1 MATFTLSGLLRRIR
15 GNYATIPNYL
25 EMELRY
31 MDAGERGP
39 KAPTLGQ
46 GTPGYHS
53 HVIYIVMSSITTS
66 IIVTPSRRSVERT
79 CDDLAIVVLVAVGLI
94 ASLTFRDYG
103 LGWDDYTHA
112 EYADLLLRMYGSG
125 FKDTGALSFANLYM
139 YGGGFD
145 MAAALLHKVIP
156 LELFETRRL
165 LGAIVGLIG
174 LAVTWR
180 LGRRVGGPLAG
191 LAALLLLA
199 LCPTFYGHMF
209 MNPKDA
215 PFAVAMVILTLGLV
229 RLAEEYPQPSPRTI
243 LIVGLGAGL
252 SIGSRILGGL
262 GLIYALV
269 GFVPLLA
276 AEVRNQG
283 AREATRRF
291 IHVAYVLLPS
301 LILGYLIMGLIWP
314 WSIMEPGNP
323 FGALNYFSH
332 FFEKPWKEMFDG
344 ALVSVPDMPW
354 SYLPT
359 LFALQLPEVLLGLA
373 IVGAVGALVALTRG
387 DVPARRKTILL
398 IVTLAATLPLATAMA
413 KRPALYNGIRHF
425 IFVIPPMTVLAGT
438 AFAWGMDWLKEN
450 RRHWQPAAVAIFAF
464 GLLLP
469 LSEMIRLHPYEYTHF
484 NHIAGT
490 VRGADDLYMLDY
502 WGLALK
508 QASDGLREQL
518 AERQE
523 AAPAGR
529 KWKVAVCGPQRPA
542 QVALGPD
549 FTIGWD
555 SHAADFAMTLGEF
568 YCKGLLAPVMV
579 EIKRDDVVFARVYDI
594 RGRSISSLLAIP
606 AP

>member
-1 MATFTLSGLLRRIR
+1 MRLKSASWATGTGL
-15 GNYATIPNYL
+15 P
-25 EMELRY
+25 
-31 MDAGERGP
+31 
-39 KAPTLGQ
+39 
-46 GTPGYHS
+46 
-53 HVIYIVMSSITTS
+53 IVMSSITTS
-66 IIVTPSRRSVERT
+66 AIDTPSRRSVERT
-79 CDDLAIVVLVAVGLI
+79 CDDLAIMVLAVVGLV

-165 LGAIVGLIG
+165 LGATVGIIG

-215 PFAVAMVILTLGLV
+215 PFAVAMVILMLGLV
-229 RLAEEYPQPSPRTI
+229 RLAEEYPSPSPRTI

-262 GLIYALV
+262 DLIYAVV
-269 GFVPLLA
+269 GFVPMLLDEIRA
-276 AEVRNQG
+276 QG
-283 AREATRRF
+283 AREAIRRF
-291 IHVAYVLLPS
+291 MHVGYVLLPG
-301 LILGYLIMGLIWP
+301 LILGYLVMGLIWP
-314 WSIMEPGNP
+314 WSIIEPGNP
-323 FGALNYFSH
+323 FQAATYFSH

-359 LFALQLPEVLLGLA
+359 LFALQLPEVLLGLSIAA
-373 IVGAVGALVALTRG
+373 IAATFLALPRA
-387 DVPARRKTILL
+387 DVSGRRKTILL
-398 IVTLAATLPLATAMA
+398 MLTLAAVLPIAVAIV

-425 IFVIPPMTVLAGT
+425 VFVIPPMTVLAGT
-438 AFAWGMDWLKEN
+438 AFAWGMNWLKEN
-450 RRHWQPAAVAIFAF
+450 RRSWQPVALAVFSF

-469 LSEMIRLHPYEYTHF
+469 LGEMIRLHPYQYTHF

-502 WGLALK
+502 WGLAFK
-508 QASDGLREQL
+508 QASDGLREEL
-518 AERQE
+518 AERHE
-523 AAPAGR
+523 VPSHGR

-568 YCKGLLAPVMV
+568 YCKGLTAPVMV

>member
-1 MATFTLSGLLRRIR
+1 
-15 GNYATIPNYL
+15 
-25 EMELRY
+25 
-31 MDAGERGP
+31 
-39 KAPTLGQ
+39 
-46 GTPGYHS
+46 
-53 HVIYIVMSSITTS
+53 MSSITTS
-66 IIVTPSRRSVERT
+66 ALDTPSRRSMARI
-79 CDDLAIVVLVAVGLI
+79 CDDAAMLVLVAVGLV
-94 ASLTFRDYG
+94 ASCTFRDYG

-165 LGAIVGLIG
+165 LGAIVGIIG

-215 PFAVAMVILTLGLV
+215 PFAVAMAILMLGLV
-229 RLAEEYPQPSPRTI
+229 RLAEEYPHPSPRTV
-243 LIVGLGAGL
+243 LITGLGAGL

-262 GLIYALV
+262 ALIYALV
-269 GFVPLLA
+269 GFLPILIEEIRTHGV
-276 AEVRNQG
+276 
-283 AREATRRF
+283 REAIRRF
-291 IHVAYVLLPS
+291 VQMAYALLPG
-301 LILGYLIMGLIWP
+301 LILGYLVMGLIWP
-314 WSIMEPGNP
+314 WSIIEFDHP
-323 FGALNYFSH
+323 FQAATYFSH

-344 ALVSVPDMPW
+344 AIVSVPDMPW

-359 LFALQLPEVLLGLA
+359 LFALQLPEVLL
-373 IVGAVGALVALTRG
+373 ALTVASIVATILSLPRS
-387 DVPARRKTILL
+387 DVPAHRKTILL
-398 IVTLAATLPLATAMA
+398 MLTLAAVLPIAIAIV

-425 IFVIPPMTVLAGT
+425 IFVIPPMTVLAGL
-438 AFAWGMDWLKEN
+438 AFARGMNWLKEN
-450 RRHWQPAAVAIFAF
+450 RRNWQPAAVAVFAF

-469 LSEMIRLHPYEYTHF
+469 LGEMIRLHPYQYTHF

-490 VRGADDLYMLDY
+490 VRGADDRYMLDY
-502 WGLALK
+502 WGLAFK
-508 QASDGLREQL
+508 QASDDLREQL
-518 AERQE
+518 DEQHE
-523 AAPAGR
+523 TPPHGR

-568 YCKGLLAPVMV
+568 YCKGLSAPVMV

-594 RGRSISSLLAIP
+594 RGRSISSLLSIP

>member
-1 MATFTLSGLLRRIR
+1 
-15 GNYATIPNYL
+15 
-25 EMELRY
+25 
-31 MDAGERGP
+31 
-39 KAPTLGQ
+39 
-46 GTPGYHS
+46 
-53 HVIYIVMSSITTS
+53 MSSITTS
-66 IIVTPSRRSVERT
+66 AIDTPSRRSVERT
-79 CDDLAIVVLVAVGLI
+79 CDDLAIFVLAAVALI

-125 FKDTGALSFANLYM
+125 FKDAGALSFANLYM

-165 LGAIVGLIG
+165 LGAVVGVIG

-191 LAALLLLA
+191 LVALLLLA

-215 PFAVAMVILTLGLV
+215 PFAVAMVILMLGLV

-252 SIGSRILGGL
+252 SIGSRVLGGL
-262 GLIYALV
+262 ALVYALV
-269 GFVPLLA
+269 GFMPLFV
-276 AEVRNQG
+276 EEIHTHS
-283 AREATRRF
+283 AREAAHRLL
-291 IHVAYVLLPS
+291 HVVHVLFPG
-301 LILGYLIMGLIWP
+301 LILGYLVMGLIWP
-314 WSIMEPGNP
+314 WSIMQPGNP
-323 FGALNYFSH
+323 LQAVTYFSH

-359 LFALQLPEVLLGLA
+359 LFALQLPEVLLGLLTA
-373 IVGAVGALVALTRG
+373 GVVGTFMSLSRS
-387 DVPARRKTILL
+387 DVSGRRKTILL
-398 IVTLAATLPLATAMA
+398 MLTLAATLPLLIAML

-438 AFAWGMDWLKEN
+438 AFARGMTWLKEN
-450 RRHWQPAAVAIFAF
+450 RRSWQPAAMAVFSF

-469 LSEMIRLHPYEYTHF
+469 LGEMIRLHPYQYTHF

-490 VRGADDLYMLDY
+490 VREADDLYMLDY

-508 QASDGLREQL
+508 QASDGLREEL
-518 AERQE
+518 NERQE
-523 AAPAGR
+523 VPPRGR

-568 YCKGLLAPVMV
+568 YCKGLTAPVLV

-594 RGRSISSLLAIP
+594 RGRSISSLLSIP

>member
-1 MATFTLSGLLRRIR
+1 
-15 GNYATIPNYL
+15 
-25 EMELRY
+25 
-31 MDAGERGP
+31 
-39 KAPTLGQ
+39 
-46 GTPGYHS
+46 
-53 HVIYIVMSSITTS
+53 MSSITTS
-66 IIVTPSRRSVERT
+66 AIDTPSRRSVERT
-79 CDDLAIVVLVAVGLI
+79 CDDLAIMVLAVVGLV

-165 LGAIVGLIG
+165 LGATVGIIG

-215 PFAVAMVILTLGLV
+215 PFAVAMVILMLGLV
-229 RLAEEYPQPSPRTI
+229 RLAEEYPSPSPRTI

-262 GLIYALV
+262 ALIYAVV
-269 GFVPLLA
+269 GFVPMLLDEIRA
-276 AEVRNQG
+276 QG
-283 AREATRRF
+283 AREAIRRF
-291 IHVAYVLLPS
+291 MHVGYVLLPG
-301 LILGYLIMGLIWP
+301 LILGYLVMGLIWP
-314 WSIMEPGNP
+314 WSIIEPGNP
-323 FGALNYFSH
+323 FQAATYFSH

-359 LFALQLPEVLLGLA
+359 LFALQLPEVLLGLSIA
-373 IVGAVGALVALTRG
+373 AFIATLLALPRA
-387 DVPARRKTILL
+387 DVSGRRKTILL
-398 IVTLAATLPLATAMA
+398 MLTLAAVLPIAVAIV

-425 IFVIPPMTVLAGT
+425 VFVIPPMTVLAGT
-438 AFAWGMDWLKEN
+438 AFAWGMNWLKEN
-450 RRHWQPAAVAIFAF
+450 RRSWQPAALAVFSF

-469 LSEMIRLHPYEYTHF
+469 LGEMIRLHPYQYTHF

-502 WGLALK
+502 WGLAFK
-508 QASDGLREQL
+508 QASDGLREEL
-518 AERQE
+518 AERHE
-523 AAPAGR
+523 VPSHGR

-568 YCKGLLAPVMV
+568 YCKGLTAPVMV

>member
-1 MATFTLSGLLRRIR
+1 
-15 GNYATIPNYL
+15 
-25 EMELRY
+25 
-31 MDAGERGP
+31 
-39 KAPTLGQ
+39 
-46 GTPGYHS
+46 
-53 HVIYIVMSSITTS
+53 MSAITTS
-66 IIVTPSRRSVERT
+66 AIDTPVRRSVERT
-79 CDDLAIVVLVAVGLI
+79 CDDLAILVLAAVGLV
-94 ASLTFRDYG
+94 AGLTFRDYG

-125 FKDTGALSFANLYM
+125 FKDIGALSFANLYM

-145 MAAALLHKVIP
+145 MTAALLHKVIP

-165 LGAIVGLIG
+165 LGAVVGLIG

-180 LGRRVGGPLAG
+180 LARRVGGPLAG

-215 PFAVAMVILTLGLV
+215 PFAVAMVILMLGLV

-262 GLIYALV
+262 ALLYALL
-269 GFVPLLA
+269 GFVPLLM
-276 AEVRNQG
+276 EEIRTSG
-283 AREATRRF
+283 LREAIRRLL
-291 IHVAYVLLPS
+291 HVVYVLMPA
-301 LILGYLIMGLIWP
+301 LILGYLVMALIWP
-314 WSIMEPGNP
+314 WSIMEPANP
-323 FGALNYFSH
+323 FRALTYFSH

-359 LFALQLPEVLLGLA
+359 LFALQLPEVLLGL
-373 IVGAVGALVALTRG
+373 LVAGVIGIFVSLPRAE
-387 DVPARRKTILL
+387 VSVRRKTVLL
-398 IVTLAATLPLATAMA
+398 MLASAATLPLLIAMV

-425 IFVIPPMTVLAGT
+425 IFVVPPMTVVAGV
-438 AFAWGMDWLKEN
+438 AFASGMKWLSKN
-450 RRHWQPAAVAIFAF
+450 RPGWQPAAVAVFSI

-469 LSEMIRLHPYEYTHF
+469 LAEMIRLHPYQYTHF

-490 VRGADDLYMLDY
+490 VRSADNLFMLDY

-508 QASDGLREQL
+508 QASDGLRDEL
-518 AERQE
+518 VERQE
-523 AAPAGR
+523 VPPKGR

-568 YCKGLLAPVMV
+568 YCKGLTAPVLV

-594 RGRSISSLLAIP
+594 RGRSISSLLSIP

>member
-1 MATFTLSGLLRRIR
+1 MPGNEAQKRQNRATGDTGLPI
-15 GNYATIPNYL
+15 A
-25 EMELRY
+25 
-31 MDAGERGP
+31 
-39 KAPTLGQ
+39 
-46 GTPGYHS
+46 
-53 HVIYIVMSSITTS
+53 MSSIATS
-66 IIVTPSRRSVERT
+66 AIDTPARRSVERT
-79 CDDLAIVVLVAVGLI
+79 CDDLAIFALAVVAVV

-145 MAAALLHKVIP
+145 MAAALLHKIIP

-165 LGAIVGLIG
+165 LGAVVGMVG

-180 LGRRVGGPLAG
+180 LGRRAGGPLAG
-191 LAALLLLA
+191 LVALLLLA
-199 LCPTFYGHMF
+199 LCPTYYGHMF

-215 PFAVAMVILTLGLV
+215 PFAVAMVILMLGLV
-229 RLAEEYPQPSPRTI
+229 RLVEEYPSPSPRTI

-262 GLIYALV
+262 ALIYALI
-269 GFVPLLA
+269 GFVPLFIE
-276 AEVRNQG
+276 EVHSQG
-283 AREATRRF
+283 TREAIRRF
-291 IHVAYVLLPS
+291 LHVLHVLLPG

-323 FGALNYFSH
+323 FRALTYFSH

-359 LFALQLPEVLLGLA
+359 LFALQLPEVLLGLSIA
-373 IVGAVGALVALTRG
+373 GVVGTLFSLTRT
-387 DVPARRKTILL
+387 DVSARRKTILL
-398 IVTLAATLPLATAMA
+398 MLTLAATLPIAVAMV

-425 IFVIPPMTVLAGT
+425 VFVIPPMTVLAGV
-438 AFAWGMDWLKEN
+438 AFARGMNWLKEN
-450 RRHWQPAAVAIFAF
+450 RRSWQPAAVALLVF

-469 LSEMIRLHPYEYTHF
+469 LSEMIRLHPYQYTHF

-490 VRGADDLYMLDY
+490 VRGADDLFMLDY

-518 AERQE
+518 DEKQE
-523 AAPAGR
+523 APPKGR

-549 FTIGWD
+549 FAIGWD

-568 YCKGLLAPVMV
+568 YCKGLTAPVMV

>member
-1 MATFTLSGLLRRIR
+1 
-15 GNYATIPNYL
+15 
-25 EMELRY
+25 
-31 MDAGERGP
+31 
-39 KAPTLGQ
+39 
-46 GTPGYHS
+46 
-53 HVIYIVMSSITTS
+53 MSSITTS
-66 IIVTPSRRSVERT
+66 AIDTPVRRSVERT
-79 CDDLAIVVLVAVGLI
+79 CDDLAIIVLAAVGLI

-145 MAAALLHKVIP
+145 MAAALLHKIIP

-165 LGAIVGLIG
+165 LGAVVGLIG
-174 LAVTWR
+174 LAATWR

-191 LAALLLLA
+191 LATLMLLA

-215 PFAVAMVILTLGLV
+215 PFAVSMVILMLGLV
-229 RLAEEYPQPSPRTI
+229 RLAEEYPSPSPRTI
-243 LIVGLGAGL
+243 LIIGLGAGL
-252 SIGSRILGGL
+252 SVGSRILGGL
-262 GLIYALV
+262 ALIYAVV
-269 GFVPLLA
+269 GFLPLLLEEIHTHSARDA
-276 AEVRNQG
+276 AH
-283 AREATRRF
+283 RF
-291 IHVAYVLLPS
+291 AHVIYVLLPG
-301 LILGYLIMGLIWP
+301 LILGYLVMGLIWP

-323 FGALNYFSH
+323 FQALTYFSH

-359 LFALQLPEVLLGLA
+359 LFALQLPEVLLGFA
-373 IVGAVGALVALTRG
+373 IAGVIGTFMSLSRK

-398 IVTLAATLPLATAMA
+398 MLTLAATLPLVVAMV

-425 IFVIPPMTVLAGT
+425 IFVIPPMTVLAGV
-438 AFAWGMDWLKEN
+438 AFAWLMNWLKQHH
-450 RRHWQPAAVAIFAF
+450 RSWQPAVLAVFAF
-464 GLLLP
+464 GLMLP
-469 LSEMIRLHPYEYTHF
+469 LGEMIRLHPYQYTHF

-490 VRGADDLYMLDY
+490 VRGADDLFMLDY

-508 QASDGLREQL
+508 QASDGLREEL
-518 AERQE
+518 IERQE
-523 AAPAGR
+523 VPPRGR

-568 YCKGLLAPVMV
+568 YCKGLTAPVLV

-594 RGRSISSLLAIP
+594 RGRSISGLLAIP

>member
-1 MATFTLSGLLRRIR
+1 MTSAVDTPLRRS
-15 GNYATIPNYL
+15 
-25 EMELRY
+25 M
-31 MDAGERGP
+31 
-39 KAPTLGQ
+39 
-46 GTPGYHS
+46 
-53 HVIYIVMSSITTS
+53 
-66 IIVTPSRRSVERT
+66 ERT
-79 CDDLAIVVLVAVGLI
+79 CDDAAMVVLVAV
-94 ASLTFRDYG
+94 SLVAAFTFRDYG

-112 EYADLLLRMYGSG
+112 EYADLLLKMYGSG
-125 FKDTGALSFANLYM
+125 FRDTSALSFANLYM

-165 LGAIVGLIG
+165 LGATIGIIG
-174 LAVTWR
+174 LAVNWR

-215 PFAVAMVILTLGLV
+215 PFAVAMIILMLGLV
-229 RLAEEYPQPSPRTI
+229 RLVEEYPQPSPRTV
-243 LIVGLGAGL
+243 LIAGLGAGL
-252 SIGSRILGGL
+252 SIGSRVLGGL
-262 GLIYALV
+262 ALLYALI
-269 GFVPLLA
+269 GLMPLLTE
-276 AEVRNQG
+276 EVRTRG
-283 AREATRRF
+283 AREAVGRF
-291 IHVAYVLLPS
+291 AQMAYALLPG
-301 LILGYLIMGLIWP
+301 LILGYLVMGLIWP
-314 WSIMEPGNP
+314 WSIIAPDHP
-323 FGALNYFSH
+323 FLAVTYFSH

-359 LFALQLPEVLLGLA
+359 LFALQLPEVLL
-373 IVGAVGALVALTRG
+373 ALTVAGIGWAFTALARN
-387 DVPARRKTILL
+387 DVSGRRKTILL
-398 IVTLAATLPLATAMA
+398 MLALAAILPIAIAIV

-425 IFVIPPMTVLAGT
+425 IFVIPPMTVLAGL
-438 AFAWGMDWLKEN
+438 AFARGMERLGEN
-450 RRHWQPAAVAIFAF
+450 RRAWQPAALAIFLF

-469 LSEMIRLHPYEYTHF
+469 LGEMIRLHPYQYTHF
-484 NHIAGT
+484 NHVAGT
-490 VRGADDLYMLDY
+490 VRGADDRYMLDY
-502 WGLALK
+502 WGLAFK
-508 QASDGLREQL
+508 QASDDLHEQI
-518 AERQE
+518 EE
-523 AAPAGR
+523 KHMSPPPGH

-568 YCKGLLAPVMV
+568 YCKGLSAPVMV

-594 RGRSISSLLAIP
+594 RGRSISSLLSIP

>member
-1 MATFTLSGLLRRIR
+1 
-15 GNYATIPNYL
+15 
-25 EMELRY
+25 
-31 MDAGERGP
+31 
-39 KAPTLGQ
+39 
-46 GTPGYHS
+46 
-53 HVIYIVMSSITTS
+53 MSSITTS
-66 IIVTPSRRSVERT
+66 VTDTPAQRSAERT
-79 CDDLAIVVLVAVGLI
+79 CDDLALLVLAAVALI
-94 ASLTFRDYG
+94 AALTFRDYG

-125 FKDTGALSFANLYM
+125 FKDTAALSFANLYM

-165 LGAIVGLIG
+165 LGAIVGVIG

-180 LGRRVGGPLAG
+180 LARRVGGPIAG

-199 LCPTFYGHMF
+199 LCPIYYGHMF

-215 PFAVAMVILTLGLV
+215 PFAVAMVILMLGLV
-229 RLAEEYPQPSPRTI
+229 RLAEEYPAPSARTV

-262 GLIYALV
+262 ALLYAV
-269 GFVPLLA
+269 IGFVPLLV
-276 AEVRNQG
+276 EESRTQG
-283 AREATRRF
+283 AREAVRRF
-291 IHVAYVLLPS
+291 VHVLYMLLPG
-301 LILGYLIMGLIWP
+301 LALGYLIMGLIWP
-314 WSIMEPGNP
+314 WSIIQFANP
-323 FGALNYFSH
+323 LHALTYFSH

-359 LFALQLPEVLLGLA
+359 LFALQMPEVLLALSLA
-373 IVGAVGALVALTRG
+373 GVIGAVVVLPRS
-387 DVPARRKTILL
+387 DVTARRKTILL
-398 IVTLAATLPLATAMA
+398 MLMLAATLPIAVAMV

-425 IFVIPPMTVLAGT
+425 IFVIPPMTVLAGL
-438 AFAWGMDWLKEN
+438 AFAWGMKWLKDN
-450 RRHWQPAAVAIFAF
+450 RIGWQPAAFALFIF

-469 LSEMIRLHPYEYTHF
+469 LGEMIRLHPYQYTHF

-490 VRGADDLYMLDY
+490 VRGADDRFMLDY
-502 WGLALK
+502 WGLAFK
-508 QASDGLREQL
+508 QASDSLREQI
-518 AERQE
+518 AEKHEVPPR
-523 AAPAGR
+523 GR

-568 YCKGLLAPVMV
+568 YCKGLTAPVMV

-594 RGRSISSLLAIP
+594 RGRSISSLLSIP

>member
-1 MATFTLSGLLRRIR
+1 
-15 GNYATIPNYL
+15 
-25 EMELRY
+25 
-31 MDAGERGP
+31 
-39 KAPTLGQ
+39 
-46 GTPGYHS
+46 
-53 HVIYIVMSSITTS
+53 MSSITTS
-66 IIVTPSRRSVERT
+66 VIDTPSRRSVERT
-79 CDDLAIVVLVAVGLI
+79 CDDLAIFVLAAVALI

-125 FKDTGALSFANLYM
+125 FKDAGALSFANLYM

-165 LGAIVGLIG
+165 LGAVVGVIG

-215 PFAVAMVILTLGLV
+215 PFAVAMVILMLGLV
-229 RLAEEYPQPSPRTI
+229 RLAEEYPQPSPRTV

-252 SIGSRILGGL
+252 SIGSRVLGGL
-262 GLIYALV
+262 ALVYALV
-269 GFVPLLA
+269 GFVPLFL
-276 AEVRNQG
+276 EEIHTHS
-283 AREATRRF
+283 AREAAHRLL
-291 IHVAYVLLPS
+291 HVVYVLVPG
-301 LILGYLIMGLIWP
+301 LILGYLAMGLIWP
-314 WSIMEPGNP
+314 WSIMQPGNP
-323 FGALNYFSH
+323 LQAVTYFSH

-359 LFALQLPEVLLGLA
+359 LFALQLPEVLLGLLTA
-373 IVGAVGALVALTRG
+373 GVVGTFMSLSRS
-387 DVPARRKTILL
+387 DVPGRRKTILL
-398 IVTLAATLPLATAMA
+398 TLTLAATLPLLIAML

-438 AFAWGMDWLKEN
+438 AFARGMTWLKEN
-450 RRHWQPAAVAIFAF
+450 RRSWQPAAMAVFSF

-469 LSEMIRLHPYEYTHF
+469 LGEMIRLHPYQYTHF

-490 VRGADDLYMLDY
+490 VRAADDLYMLDY

-508 QASDGLREQL
+508 QASDGLREEIN
-518 AERQE
+518 ERQE
-523 AAPAGR
+523 VPPHGR

-568 YCKGLLAPVMV
+568 YCKGLTAPVLV

-594 RGRSISSLLAIP
+594 RGRSISSLLSIP

>member
-1 MATFTLSGLLRRIR
+1 
-15 GNYATIPNYL
+15 
-25 EMELRY
+25 
-31 MDAGERGP
+31 
-39 KAPTLGQ
+39 
-46 GTPGYHS
+46 
-53 HVIYIVMSSITTS
+53 MSSITTS
-66 IIVTPSRRSVERT
+66 ALEAPARRSVEKT
-79 CDDLAIVVLVAVGLI
+79 CDDLAFLVLGVVAVVAG
-94 ASLTFRDYG
+94 LTFRDYG

-165 LGAIVGLIG
+165 LGAIVGVIG

-180 LGRRVGGPLAG
+180 LARRVGGPLAG

-215 PFAVAMVILTLGLV
+215 PFAVAMVILIMGLV
-229 RLAEEYPQPSPRTI
+229 RLIEEYPAPSPRAI

-252 SIGSRILGGL
+252 SIGCRVLGGL
-262 GLIYALV
+262 ALIYAVV
-269 GFVPLLA
+269 GFIPLWI
-276 AEVRNQG
+276 EEFRKQG
-283 AREATRRF
+283 PREATHRF
-291 IHVAYVLLPS
+291 AHVIYVLLPG
-301 LILGYLIMGLIWP
+301 LVLGYLVMGLIWP
-314 WSIMEPGNP
+314 WSIMEPGHP
-323 FGALNYFSH
+323 LEAVTYFSH

-359 LFALQLPEVLLGLA
+359 LFALQLPEVLLVLLTA
-373 IVGAVGALVALTRG
+373 AVITAFMSLSRTDVA
-387 DVPARRKTILL
+387 AKRKSIMLML
-398 IVTLAATLPLATAMA
+398 TLAATLPLVIAMV

-425 IFVIPPMTVLAGT
+425 IFVIPPMAVLGGV
-438 AFAWGMDWLKEN
+438 AFARGMDWLGEN
-450 RRHWQPAAVAIFAF
+450 RRAWQPAALAVFAF

-469 LSEMIRLHPYEYTHF
+469 LSEMIRLHPYQYTHF

-490 VRGADDLYMLDY
+490 VRTADNFFMLDY

-523 AAPAGR
+523 VPPQHR

-568 YCKGLLAPVMV
+568 YCKGLAAPVMV

>member
-1 MATFTLSGLLRRIR
+1 MT
-15 GNYATIPNYL
+15 
-25 EMELRY
+25 
-31 MDAGERGP
+31 
-39 KAPTLGQ
+39 
-46 GTPGYHS
+46 
-53 HVIYIVMSSITTS
+53 SITTS
-66 IIVTPSRRSVERT
+66 AIDTPQRRSIERT
-79 CDDLAIVVLVAVGLI
+79 CDDLAMLVLAAVAVI
-94 ASLTFRDYG
+94 AGLTFRDYG

-112 EYADLLLRMYGSG
+112 EYADLLLRMFGSG
-125 FKDTGALSFANLYM
+125 FKDTAALSFANLYM

-165 LGAIVGLIG
+165 VGAIVGVIG

-215 PFAVAMVILTLGLV
+215 PFAVAMIILMLGLV

-252 SIGSRILGGL
+252 ALGCRILGGL
-262 GLIYALV
+262 ALVYAMV
-269 GFVPLLA
+269 GFVPLLL
-276 AEVRNQG
+276 EELRNEG
-283 AREATRRF
+283 LRESARRF
-291 IHVAYVLLPS
+291 AHVVYVLLPG
-301 LILGYLIMGLIWP
+301 LVLGYLVMGLIWP
-314 WSIMEPGNP
+314 WSIMRPGNP
-323 FGALNYFSH
+323 FEALTYFSH

-344 ALVSVPDMPW
+344 AIVSVPDMPW

-359 LFALQLPEVLLGLA
+359 LFALQLPEVMLVLTA
-373 IVGAVGALVALTRG
+373 GAVFSTFAMLPRRE
-387 DVPARRKTILL
+387 VPARRKTILL
-398 IVTLAATLPLATAMA
+398 MLTLAATLPLAIAMV

-425 IFVIPPMTVLAGT
+425 VFVIPPMAVLGGV
-438 AFAWGMDWLKEN
+438 AFAWTMERLRAN
-450 RRHWQPAAVAIFAF
+450 HRTWQPVVLAVFCF
-464 GLLLP
+464 GLALP
-469 LSEMIRLHPYEYTHF
+469 LAEMIRLHPYQYSHF
-484 NHIAGT
+484 NHVAGT
-490 VRGADDLYMLDY
+490 VRGADNRFMLDY

-508 QASDGLREQL
+508 QASDELREQL
-518 AERQE
+518 VERQE
-523 AAPAGR
+523 VPPANR

-555 SHAADFAMTLGEF
+555 SNAADFAMTLGEF
-568 YCKGLLAPVMV
+568 YCKGLTAPVMV

-594 RGRSISSLLAIP
+594 RGRAISGLLSIP

>member
-1 MATFTLSGLLRRIR
+1 
-15 GNYATIPNYL
+15 
-25 EMELRY
+25 
-31 MDAGERGP
+31 
-39 KAPTLGQ
+39 
-46 GTPGYHS
+46 
-53 HVIYIVMSSITTS
+53 MSSITTS
-66 IIVTPSRRSVERT
+66 AIETPARRSLERT
-79 CDDLAIVVLVAVGLI
+79 CDDLALVVLAAVALI
-94 ASLTFRDYG
+94 AGITFRDYG

-165 LGAIVGLIG
+165 LGAVVGVIG

-180 LGRRVGGPLAG
+180 LGRRVGGPVAG
-191 LAALLLLA
+191 LATLLLLA
-199 LCPTFYGHMF
+199 LCPIFYGHMF

-215 PFAVAMVILTLGLV
+215 PFAVAMVILMLGLV

-243 LIVGLGAGL
+243 LIVGIGAGL
-252 SIGSRILGGL
+252 SLGCRVLGGL
-262 GLIYALV
+262 AVVFALV
-269 GFVPLLA
+269 GFVPLFL
-276 AEVRNQG
+276 EEFRSQG
-283 AREATRRF
+283 AREAIHRF
-291 IHVAYVLLPS
+291 VHVVYVLLPG
-301 LILGYLIMGLIWP
+301 LVVGYLIMGLIWP
-314 WSIMEPGNP
+314 WSIIEFDNP
-323 FGALNYFSH
+323 FHALTYFSH

-359 LFALQLPEVLLGLA
+359 LFALQLPEVMLGLLM
-373 IVGAVGALVALTRG
+373 VGVVGTFAMLPRTDVAG
-387 DVPARRKTILL
+387 RRKTILL
-398 IVTLAATLPLATAMA
+398 MLTLAATLPIAIAIV

-425 IFVIPPMTVLAGT
+425 IFVIPPMAVLGGLAFDWIMNRLGT
-438 AFAWGMDWLKEN
+438 T
-450 RRHWQPAAVAIFAF
+450 RRAWQPAVLAVFIF

-469 LSEMIRLHPYEYTHF
+469 LGEMIRLHPYQYTHF

-490 VRGADDLYMLDY
+490 VRAADDRFMLDY
-502 WGLALK
+502 WGLAFK

-518 AERQE
+518 DERQE
-523 AAPAGR
+523 APPHGR

-568 YCKGLLAPVMV
+568 YCKGLTAPVMV

-594 RGRSISSLLAIP
+594 RGRSISSLLSIP

>member
-1 MATFTLSGLLRRIR
+1 
-15 GNYATIPNYL
+15 
-25 EMELRY
+25 
-31 MDAGERGP
+31 
-39 KAPTLGQ
+39 
-46 GTPGYHS
+46 
-53 HVIYIVMSSITTS
+53 MSSITTS
-66 IIVTPSRRSVERT
+66 AIDTSVRRSVERT
-79 CDDLAIVVLVAVGLI
+79 CDELALVALGAVALI
-94 ASLTFRDYG
+94 AALTFHDYG

-165 LGAIVGLIG
+165 VGAIVGVIG

-191 LAALLLLA
+191 LVALLLLA

-215 PFAVAMVILTLGLV
+215 PFAVAMVILMMGLV
-229 RLAEEYPQPSPRTI
+229 RLAEEYPKPSPRTVLI
-243 LIVGLGAGL
+243 LGLGAGL

-262 GLIYALV
+262 ALVYALI
-269 GFVPLLA
+269 GFIPLLIQ
-276 AEVRNQG
+276 EVRSEG
-283 AREATRRF
+283 AREALHRF
-291 IHVAYVLLPS
+291 VHVVVVLLPG
-301 LILGYLIMGLIWP
+301 LALGYLVMGLIWP
-314 WSIMEPGNP
+314 WSIIEVGNP
-323 FGALNYFSH
+323 FHALTYFSH

-359 LFALQLPEVLLGLA
+359 LFALQMPEVLL
-373 IVGAVGALVALTRG
+373 ALSIAGVIGTFVVLPRN
-387 DVPARRKTILL
+387 DVTSRRKTILL
-398 IVTLAATLPLATAMA
+398 MLTLAATLPIVIAMV

-425 IFVIPPMTVLAGT
+425 IFVIPPMTIIAGV
-438 AFAWGMDWLKEN
+438 AFAWLMRWLKEN
-450 RRHWQPAAVAIFAF
+450 RRSWQPAVLSLLVI

-469 LSEMIRLHPYEYTHF
+469 LGEMIRLHPYQYTHF

-490 VRGADDLYMLDY
+490 VRGADDRFMLDY
-502 WGLALK
+502 WGLAFK
-508 QASDGLREQL
+508 QASEELREQL
-518 AERQE
+518 DERQE
-523 AAPAGR
+523 VPPKNR

-568 YCKGLLAPVMV
+568 YCKGLTAPVMV

-594 RGRSISSLLAIP
+594 RGRSISSLLSIP

>member
-1 MATFTLSGLLRRIR
+1 
-15 GNYATIPNYL
+15 
-25 EMELRY
+25 
-31 MDAGERGP
+31 
-39 KAPTLGQ
+39 
-46 GTPGYHS
+46 
-53 HVIYIVMSSITTS
+53 MSSMTTS
-66 IIVTPSRRSVERT
+66 ALDTPARRSVERS
-79 CDDLAIVVLVAVGLI
+79 CDDFAVVVLAAITLVAG
-94 ASLTFRDYG
+94 LTFRDYG

-125 FKDTGALSFANLYM
+125 FRDTGALSFANLYM

-145 MAAALLHKVIP
+145 MVAALLHKIIP

-165 LGAIVGLIG
+165 LGAAVGIVG

-180 LGRRVGGPLAG
+180 LARRVGGPLAG
-191 LAALLLLA
+191 LATLLLLA

-215 PFAVAMVILTLGLV
+215 PFAVSMVILILGLV
-229 RLAEEYPQPSPRTI
+229 RLAEEYPSPSPRTI

-252 SIGSRILGGL
+252 SIGCRVLGGL
-262 GLIYALV
+262 ALIYAV
-269 GFVPLLA
+269 AGFVPLWV
-276 AEVRNQG
+276 EEFRTQG
-283 AREATRRF
+283 AREAARRF
-291 IHVAYVLLPS
+291 AHVMYVLLPG
-301 LILGYLIMGLIWP
+301 LAFGYLLMGLVWP

-323 FGALNYFSH
+323 FQALTYFSH

-359 LFALQLPEVLLGLA
+359 LFALQLPEVLLMLLSGGIIGTVMSLS
-373 IVGAVGALVALTRG
+373 RN

-398 IVTLAATLPLATAMA
+398 MLTLAATLPLVIAMV

-425 IFVIPPMTVLAGT
+425 VFVIPPMTVLAGV
-438 AFAWGMDWLKEN
+438 AFGRAMNWLKEN
-450 RRHWQPAAVAIFAF
+450 RRSWQPAALAVFSF

-490 VRGADDLYMLDY
+490 VRSADNYFMLDY

-508 QASDGLREQL
+508 QASDGLREEL
-518 AERQE
+518 VERQE
-523 AAPAGR
+523 VAPRGR

-555 SHAADFAMTLGEF
+555 SNAADFAMTLGEF
-568 YCKGLLAPVMV
+568 YCKGLTAPVMV

-594 RGRSISSLLAIP
+594 RGRSISTLLSIP

>member
-1 MATFTLSGLLRRIR
+1 
-15 GNYATIPNYL
+15 
-25 EMELRY
+25 
-31 MDAGERGP
+31 
-39 KAPTLGQ
+39 
-46 GTPGYHS
+46 
-53 HVIYIVMSSITTS
+53 MSSITTS
-66 IIVTPSRRSVERT
+66 AIDTPLRRSVERT
-79 CDDLAIVVLVAVGLI
+79 CDDLALVALAAVALI
-94 ASLTFRDYG
+94 AGITFRDYG

-125 FKDTGALSFANLYM
+125 FKDTAALSFANLYM

-165 LGAIVGLIG
+165 LGAIVGVIG

-180 LGRRVGGPLAG
+180 VARRVGGPLAG
-191 LAALLLLA
+191 LVALLLLA
-199 LCPTFYGHMF
+199 LCPTYYGHMF

-215 PFAVAMVILTLGLV
+215 PFAVAMVILMMGLV
-229 RLAEEYPQPSPRTI
+229 RLAEDYPQPSPRTVLI
-243 LIVGLGAGL
+243 LGLGAGL
-252 SIGSRILGGL
+252 SLGSRVLGGL
-262 GLIYALV
+262 ALVYALI
-269 GFVPLLA
+269 GFVPLLVA
-276 AEVRNQG
+276 DVRSEG
-283 AREATRRF
+283 ARKAARRF
-291 IHVAYVLLPS
+291 VHVVIVLLPG
-301 LILGYLIMGLIWP
+301 LAFGYIIMGLIWP
-314 WSIMEPGNP
+314 WSIIEVGNP
-323 FGALNYFSH
+323 FQALTYFSH

-359 LFALQLPEVLLGLA
+359 LFALQLPEVLL
-373 IVGAVGALVALTRG
+373 ALSMAGVIGTFVVLPRS
-387 DVPARRKTILL
+387 DVTARRKTILL
-398 IVTLAATLPLATAMA
+398 MLTLAATLPVAIAMV

-425 IFVIPPMTVLAGT
+425 IFVIPPMTILAGV
-438 AFAWGMDWLKEN
+438 AFEWVMRWLKDN
-450 RRHWQPAAVAIFAF
+450 RRSWQPAVLAVFIF

-469 LSEMIRLHPYEYTHF
+469 LAEMIRLHPYQYTHF

-490 VRGADDLYMLDY
+490 VRGADDRFMLDY
-502 WGLALK
+502 WGLAFK
-508 QASDGLREQL
+508 QASDELRDQL
-518 AERQE
+518 DERDE
-523 AAPAGR
+523 MPPKGR

-568 YCKGLLAPVMV
+568 YCKGLTAPVMV

-594 RGRSISSLLAIP
+594 RGRSISSLLSIP

>member
-1 MATFTLSGLLRRIR
+1 
-15 GNYATIPNYL
+15 
-25 EMELRY
+25 
-31 MDAGERGP
+31 
-39 KAPTLGQ
+39 
-46 GTPGYHS
+46 
-53 HVIYIVMSSITTS
+53 MSSITTS
-66 IIVTPSRRSVERT
+66 VIDTPSRRSVERT
-79 CDDLAIVVLVAVGLI
+79 CDDLAIFVLAAVALV

-125 FKDTGALSFANLYM
+125 FKDAGALSFANLYM

-165 LGAIVGLIG
+165 LGAVVGVIG

-215 PFAVAMVILTLGLV
+215 PFAVAMVILMLGLV
-229 RLAEEYPQPSPRTI
+229 RLAEEYPQPSPRTV

-252 SIGSRILGGL
+252 SIGSRVLGGL
-262 GLIYALV
+262 ALVYALV
-269 GFVPLLA
+269 GFVPLFL
-276 AEVRNQG
+276 EEIHTHS
-283 AREATRRF
+283 AREAAHRLL
-291 IHVAYVLLPS
+291 HVVYVLVPG
-301 LILGYLIMGLIWP
+301 LILGYLAMGLIWP
-314 WSIMEPGNP
+314 WSIMQPGNP
-323 FGALNYFSH
+323 LQAVTYFSH

-359 LFALQLPEVLLGLA
+359 LFALQLPEVLLGLLTA
-373 IVGAVGALVALTRG
+373 GVVGTFMSLSRS
-387 DVPARRKTILL
+387 DVPGRRKTILL
-398 IVTLAATLPLATAMA
+398 MLTLAATLPLLIAML

-438 AFAWGMDWLKEN
+438 AFARGMTWLKEN
-450 RRHWQPAAVAIFAF
+450 RRSWQPAAMAVFSF

-469 LSEMIRLHPYEYTHF
+469 LGEMIRLHPYQYTHF

-490 VRGADDLYMLDY
+490 VRAADDLYMLDY

-508 QASDGLREQL
+508 QASDGLREEIN
-518 AERQE
+518 ERQE
-523 AAPAGR
+523 VPPHGR

-568 YCKGLLAPVMV
+568 YCKGLTAPVLV

-594 RGRSISSLLAIP
+594 RGRSISSLLSIP

>member
-1 MATFTLSGLLRRIR
+1 
-15 GNYATIPNYL
+15 
-25 EMELRY
+25 
-31 MDAGERGP
+31 
-39 KAPTLGQ
+39 
-46 GTPGYHS
+46 
-53 HVIYIVMSSITTS
+53 MSSITTS
-66 IIVTPSRRSVERT
+66 ALEAPARRSVEKT
-79 CDDLAIVVLVAVGLI
+79 CDDLAVLVLGVVAVVAG
-94 ASLTFRDYG
+94 LTFRDYG

-112 EYADLLLRMYGSG
+112 EYADLLLRMYESG

-145 MAAALLHKVIP
+145 MAAALLHKIIP

-165 LGAIVGLIG
+165 LGAIVGVIG

-180 LGRRVGGPLAG
+180 LARRVGGPLAG

-215 PFAVAMVILTLGLV
+215 PFAVAMVVLIMGLV
-229 RLAEEYPQPSPRTI
+229 RLIEEYPAPSPRTI

-252 SIGSRILGGL
+252 SIGCRVLGGL
-262 GLIYALV
+262 ALIYAVV
-269 GFVPLLA
+269 GFVPLLI
-276 AEVRNQG
+276 EEFRKQG
-283 AREATRRF
+283 PREATHRF
-291 IHVAYVLLPS
+291 AHVVYVLLPG
-301 LILGYLIMGLIWP
+301 LLLGYLVMGLIWP
-314 WSIMEPGNP
+314 WSIMEPGHP
-323 FGALNYFSH
+323 LEAVTYFSH

-359 LFALQLPEVLLGLA
+359 LFALQLPEVLLVLLA
-373 IVGAVGALVALTRG
+373 AAVVITLMSLSRY
-387 DVPARRKTILL
+387 DVTAKRKSIMLML
-398 IVTLAATLPLATAMA
+398 TLAATLPLVIAMV

-425 IFVIPPMTVLAGT
+425 IFVIPPMTVLAGV
-438 AFAWGMDWLKEN
+438 AFARGMDWLGEN
-450 RRHWQPAAVAIFAF
+450 RRAWQPAALAMFAF

-469 LSEMIRLHPYEYTHF
+469 LSEMIRLHPYQYTHF

-490 VRGADDLYMLDY
+490 VRTADNFFMLDY

-523 AAPAGR
+523 VPPQNR

-555 SHAADFAMTLGEF
+555 SNAADFAMTLGEF
-568 YCKGLLAPVMV
+568 YCKGLAAPVMV

>member
-1 MATFTLSGLLRRIR
+1 
-15 GNYATIPNYL
+15 
-25 EMELRY
+25 
-31 MDAGERGP
+31 
-39 KAPTLGQ
+39 
-46 GTPGYHS
+46 
-53 HVIYIVMSSITTS
+53 MSAITTS
-66 IIVTPSRRSVERT
+66 AIDTPLRRSVERT
-79 CDDLAIVVLVAVGLI
+79 CDDLAILVLAVIGLI
-94 ASLTFRDYG
+94 AGLTFRDYG

-125 FKDTGALSFANLYM
+125 FKDTAALSFANLYM

-145 MAAALLHKVIP
+145 MAAALLHKIIP

-165 LGAIVGLIG
+165 LGAVVGLIG

-191 LAALLLLA
+191 LATLLLLA
-199 LCPTFYGHMF
+199 LCPTYYGHMF

-215 PFAVAMVILTLGLV
+215 PFAVSMVILMLGLV
-229 RLAEEYPQPSPRTI
+229 RLAQEYPSPSPRTI
-243 LIVGLGAGL
+243 LIVGIGAGL

-262 GLIYALV
+262 ALVYAAV
-269 GFVPLLA
+269 GFVPLLL
-276 AEVRNQG
+276 EEIHRQG
-283 AREATRRF
+283 AREAARRF
-291 IHVAYVLLPS
+291 AHVVYLLLPG
-301 LILGYLIMGLIWP
+301 LVLGYLVMGLIWP

-323 FGALNYFSH
+323 FQALTYFSN
-332 FFEKPWKEMFDG
+332 FFEKPWKEMFGG

-359 LFALQLPEVLLGLA
+359 LFALQLPEILLGLA
-373 IVGAVGALVALTRG
+373 AVGVVGTLVSLFRG
-387 DVPARRKTILL
+387 GVPARRKTILL
-398 IVTLAATLPLATAMA
+398 MLTLAATLPLVVAMV

-425 IFVIPPMTVLAGT
+425 IFVIPPMAVLAGA
-438 AFAWGMDWLKEN
+438 AFAWGMNWLKTN
-450 RRHWQPAAVAIFAF
+450 GRSWQPVAVAIFTF

-469 LSEMIRLHPYEYTHF
+469 LGEMIRLHPYQYTHF
-484 NHIAGT
+484 NHVAGT
-490 VRGADDLYMLDY
+490 VRGANDLFMLDY

-508 QASDGLREQL
+508 QASDGLREEIV
-518 AERQE
+518 ERQE
-523 AAPAGR
+523 ASPRGR

-555 SHAADFAMTLGEF
+555 SNAADFAMTLGEF
-568 YCKGLLAPVMV
+568 YCKGLTAPVMV

>member
-1 MATFTLSGLLRRIR
+1 MT
-15 GNYATIPNYL
+15 
-25 EMELRY
+25 
-31 MDAGERGP
+31 
-39 KAPTLGQ
+39 
-46 GTPGYHS
+46 
-53 HVIYIVMSSITTS
+53 SITTS
-66 IIVTPSRRSVERT
+66 AIDTPLRRSVERT
-79 CDDLAIVVLVAVGLI
+79 CDDLAMLVLAAVAVI
-94 ASLTFRDYG
+94 AGLTFRDYG

-112 EYADLLLRMYGSG
+112 EYADLLLRMFGSG
-125 FKDTGALSFANLYM
+125 FRDTAALSFANLYM

-145 MAAALLHKVIP
+145 MVAALLHKIIP

-165 LGAIVGLIG
+165 VGAIVGVIG

-199 LCPTFYGHMF
+199 LCPIFYGHMF

-215 PFAVAMVILTLGLV
+215 PFAVAMIILMLGLV

-252 SIGSRILGGL
+252 SLGCRVLGGL
-262 GLIYALV
+262 ALV
-269 GFVPLLA
+269 YAVVGFMPLFL
-276 AEVRNQG
+276 EELRSEG
-283 AREATRRF
+283 LRESIRRF
-291 IHVAYVLLPS
+291 AHVVYVLLPG
-301 LILGYLIMGLIWP
+301 LVLGYLVMGLIWP
-314 WSIMEPGNP
+314 WSIMQPGNP
-323 FGALNYFSH
+323 FEALTYFSH

-344 ALVSVPDMPW
+344 AIVSVPDMPW

-359 LFALQLPEVLLGLA
+359 LFALQLPEVMLVLMA
-373 IVGAVGALVALTRG
+373 GAVIGTFALLPRRE
-387 DVPARRKTILL
+387 VPARRKTILL
-398 IVTLAATLPLATAMA
+398 MLTLAATLPLAIAMV

-425 IFVIPPMTVLAGT
+425 VFVIPPMAVLGGV
-438 AFAWGMDWLKEN
+438 AFAWAMERLRAN
-450 RRHWQPAAVAIFAF
+450 HRTWQPVVLATFCF
-464 GLLLP
+464 GLA
-469 LSEMIRLHPYEYTHF
+469 LSLAEMIRLHPYQYTHF

-490 VRGADDLYMLDY
+490 VRGADDRFMLDY

-508 QASDGLREQL
+508 QASDELREQL
-518 AERQE
+518 VERQE
-523 AAPAGR
+523 VPPVNR

-555 SHAADFAMTLGEF
+555 SNAADFAMTLGEF
-568 YCKGLLAPVMV
+568 YCKGLTAPVMV

-594 RGRSISSLLAIP
+594 RGRSISSLLSIP

>member
-1 MATFTLSGLLRRIR
+1 
-15 GNYATIPNYL
+15 
-25 EMELRY
+25 
-31 MDAGERGP
+31 
-39 KAPTLGQ
+39 
-46 GTPGYHS
+46 
-53 HVIYIVMSSITTS
+53 MSAITTS
-66 IIVTPSRRSVERT
+66 ALDTPARRSMERT
-79 CDDLAIVVLVAVGLI
+79 CDDLAMLVLVTVGLI
-94 ASLTFRDYG
+94 ASFTFRDYG

-125 FKDTGALSFANLYM
+125 FRDTGALSFANLYM

-165 LGAIVGLIG
+165 LGAIVGVIG

-215 PFAVAMVILTLGLV
+215 PFAVAMVILMLGLV
-229 RLAEEYPQPSPRTI
+229 RLVEEYPSPSPRTI
-243 LIVGLGAGL
+243 LMVGLGAGL
-252 SIGSRILGGL
+252 SIGSRVLGGL
-262 GLIYALV
+262 ALLYALV
-269 GFVPLLA
+269 GFVPMLLEEIRKHGAHGA
-276 AEVRNQG
+276 A
-283 AREATRRF
+283 RRF
-291 IHVAYVLLPS
+291 VHLLYVLLPG
-301 LILGYLIMGLIWP
+301 LIIGYLVMGLIWP

-323 FGALNYFSH
+323 FRAITYFSH

-359 LFALQLPEVLLGLA
+359 LFALQLPEILLGLA
-373 IVGAVGALVALTRG
+373 LAGVVGSLASLPRA
-387 DVPARRKTILL
+387 DVPARRKTILWMR
-398 IVTLAATLPLATAMA
+398 TLAAPLPLVIAMV

-425 IFVIPPMTVLAGT
+425 IFVIPPMTVLAGV
-438 AFAWGMDWLKEN
+438 AFAWLMKWLRE
-450 RRHWQPAAVAIFAF
+450 RHRSWQPAVVAVFAF
-464 GLLLP
+464 GLMLP
-469 LSEMIRLHPYEYTHF
+469 LGEMIRLHPYQYTHF

-490 VRGADDLYMLDY
+490 VRGADDLFMLDY

-508 QASDGLREQL
+508 QASDGLREEL
-518 AERQE
+518 VERQE
-523 AAPAGR
+523 SPPRGR

-568 YCKGLLAPVMV
+568 YCKGLTAPVLV

-606 AP
+606 PP

>member
-1 MATFTLSGLLRRIR
+1 
-15 GNYATIPNYL
+15 
-25 EMELRY
+25 
-31 MDAGERGP
+31 
-39 KAPTLGQ
+39 
-46 GTPGYHS
+46 
-53 HVIYIVMSSITTS
+53 
-66 IIVTPSRRSVERT
+66 VERT
-79 CDDLAIVVLVAVGLI
+79 CDDIAIIVLAAVGLI

-112 EYADLLLRMYGSG
+112 EYADLLLRLYGSG

-165 LGAIVGLIG
+165 LGAVVGIIG

-229 RLAEEYPQPSPRTI
+229 RLAEEYPSPSPRTI

-252 SIGSRILGGL
+252 SIGSRILGGFAL
-262 GLIYALV
+262 VYALV
-269 GFVPLLA
+269 GFVPLFL
-276 AEVRNQG
+276 EEIRTQGIRESVR
-283 AREATRRF
+283 RLV
-291 IHVAYVLLPS
+291 HVVYVLLPS

-323 FGALNYFSH
+323 FAALSYFSH
-332 FFEKPWKEMFDG
+332 FFEKPWKEMFEG

-359 LFALQLPEVLLGLA
+359 LFALQLPEVLLGLCIA
-373 IVGAVGALVALTRG
+373 AVVGTFVALPRS
-387 DVPARRKTILL
+387 DVSARRKAILL
-398 IVTLAATLPLATAMA
+398 ILTLAATLPLATAML

-438 AFAWGMDWLKEN
+438 AFAWGMNWLKEN
-450 RRHWQPAAVAIFAF
+450 HRGWQAVAVAVFSF

-484 NHIAGT
+484 NNIAGT
-490 VRGADDLYMLDY
+490 VRGADDLFMLDY

-508 QASDGLREQL
+508 QASDGLREEL
-518 AERQE
+518 TERQE
-523 AAPAGR
+523 TAPRGR

>member
-1 MATFTLSGLLRRIR
+1 
-15 GNYATIPNYL
+15 
-25 EMELRY
+25 
-31 MDAGERGP
+31 
-39 KAPTLGQ
+39 
-46 GTPGYHS
+46 
-53 HVIYIVMSSITTS
+53 MSSITTS
-66 IIVTPSRRSVERT
+66 AIDTPVRRSVART
-79 CDDLAIVVLVAVGLI
+79 CDDLAIIVLATVGLV

-125 FKDTGALSFANLYM
+125 FKDTGALTFANLYM

-145 MAAALLHKVIP
+145 MAAALLHKIIP

-165 LGAIVGLIG
+165 LGAVVGLIG

-191 LAALLLLA
+191 LATLLLLA

-215 PFAVAMVILTLGLV
+215 PFAVAMVILMLGLV
-229 RLAEEYPQPSPRTI
+229 RLAEEYPSPSPRTI

-262 GLIYALV
+262 ALV
-269 GFVPLLA
+269 YAVVGFIPMLLE
-276 AEVRNQG
+276 EVRTHS
-283 AREATRRF
+283 AREAAHRF
-291 IHVAYVLLPS
+291 AHVVYVLLPG
-301 LILGYLIMGLIWP
+301 LVLGYLVMGLIWP

-323 FGALNYFSH
+323 FHALTYFSH

-359 LFALQLPEVLLGLA
+359 LFALQLPEILLGLTIA
-373 IVGAVGALVALTRG
+373 GVVGTLMSLSRA

-398 IVTLAATLPLATAMA
+398 MLTLAATLPLVVAMV

-425 IFVIPPMTVLAGT
+425 IFVIPPMAVLGGV
-438 AFAWGMDWLKEN
+438 AFAWLMNWLREH
-450 RRHWQPAAVAIFAF
+450 RRSWQPAIVAAFAF
-464 GLLLP
+464 GLMLP
-469 LSEMIRLHPYEYTHF
+469 LGEMIRLHPYQYTHF

-490 VRGADDLYMLDY
+490 VRGADDLFMLDY

-508 QASDGLREQL
+508 QASDGLREEL
-518 AERQE
+518 VERQE
-523 AAPAGR
+523 VPPRGR

-555 SHAADFAMTLGEF
+555 SNAADFAMTLGEF
-568 YCKGLLAPVMV
+568 YCKGLTAPVMV

-594 RGRSISSLLAIP
+594 RGRSISGLLAIP

>member
-1 MATFTLSGLLRRIR
+1 MT
-15 GNYATIPNYL
+15 
-25 EMELRY
+25 
-31 MDAGERGP
+31 
-39 KAPTLGQ
+39 
-46 GTPGYHS
+46 
-53 HVIYIVMSSITTS
+53 SITTS
-66 IIVTPSRRSVERT
+66 AIDTPLRRSVERT
-79 CDDLAIVVLVAVGLI
+79 CDDLAMLVLAAVAVI
-94 ASLTFRDYG
+94 AGLTFRDYG

-112 EYADLLLRMYGSG
+112 EYADLLLRMFGSG
-125 FKDTGALSFANLYM
+125 FKDTAALSFANLYM

-145 MAAALLHKVIP
+145 MVAALLHKVIP

-165 LGAIVGLIG
+165 VGAVVGVIG

-191 LAALLLLA
+191 LASLLLLA
-199 LCPTFYGHMF
+199 LCPIFYGHMF

-215 PFAVAMVILTLGLV
+215 PFAVAMIILMLGLV

-252 SIGSRILGGL
+252 SLGTRILGGL
-262 GLIYALV
+262 ALV
-269 GFVPLLA
+269 YAVIGFMPLFL
-276 AEVRNQG
+276 EELRSEG
-283 AREATRRF
+283 LRESVRRF
-291 IHVAYVLLPS
+291 AYVVYVLLPG
-301 LILGYLIMGLIWP
+301 LVLGYLVMGLIWP

-323 FGALNYFSH
+323 FEALTYFSH

-344 ALVSVPDMPW
+344 AIVSVPDMPW

-359 LFALQLPEVLLGLA
+359 LFALQLPEVMLVLMF
-373 IVGAVGALVALTRG
+373 GAVIGTFALLPRRE
-387 DVPARRKTILL
+387 VPARRKTILL
-398 IVTLAATLPLATAMA
+398 MLTLAATLPLAIAMV

-425 IFVIPPMTVLAGT
+425 VFVIPPMAVLGGVAFGWAMQRLRANHRTWQPVVLAT
-438 AFAWGMDWLKEN
+438 FC
-450 RRHWQPAAVAIFAF
+450 F
-464 GLLLP
+464 GLA
-469 LSEMIRLHPYEYTHF
+469 LSLAEMIRLHPYQYTHF

-490 VRGADDLYMLDY
+490 VRGADDRFMLDY

-508 QASDGLREQL
+508 QASDELRKQL
-518 AERQE
+518 VERQE
-523 AAPAGR
+523 VPPRNR

-555 SHAADFAMTLGEF
+555 SNAADFAMTLGEF
-568 YCKGLLAPVMV
+568 YCKGLTAPVLV

-594 RGRSISSLLAIP
+594 RGSSISSLLSIP